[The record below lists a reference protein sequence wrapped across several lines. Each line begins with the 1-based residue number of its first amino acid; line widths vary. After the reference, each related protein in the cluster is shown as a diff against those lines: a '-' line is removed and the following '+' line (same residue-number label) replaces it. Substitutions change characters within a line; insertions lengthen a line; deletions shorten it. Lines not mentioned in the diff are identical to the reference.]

1 MELYSVNL
9 RMGLYARIVVVGQ
22 FAGDKVCERER
33 ARASRKFNFVEDVGC
48 VRASGIPSIPSDTCF
63 AMQGKMMRM
72 QVGFL

>member
-33 ARASRKFNFVEDVGC
+33 ERERRGNSILLRMWDV
-48 VRASGIPSIPSDTCF
+48 
-63 AMQGKMMRM
+63 
-72 QVGFL
+72 